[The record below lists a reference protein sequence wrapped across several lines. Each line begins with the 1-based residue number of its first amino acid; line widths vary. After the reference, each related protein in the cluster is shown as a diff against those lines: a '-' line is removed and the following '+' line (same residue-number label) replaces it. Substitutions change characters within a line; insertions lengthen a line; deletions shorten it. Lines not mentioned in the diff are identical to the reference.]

1 MADDTGKIT
10 DGTKDF
16 AGSGV
21 EGKKEGEPDSAAERR
36 AKVRQGMI
44 VSAIGELDPAQEYTK
59 SGKPDVKALV
69 DLLGF
74 DIDAKERD
82 AAFAVFASNQ
92 ESQADNARALTEKD
106 QEIEALKGASP
117 AAPATKQSTPILTG
131 EHVLAI
137 QREQGKEV

>member
-1 MADDTGKIT
+1 MADETGKIT
-10 DGTKDF
+10 NGTKDF

-21 EGKKEGEPDSAAERR
+21 EGKKEGDPDAASERR
-36 AKVRQGMI
+36 AKVRQNMI
-44 VSAIGELDPAQEYTK
+44 VSGIGELDPATEYTK

-82 AAFAVFASNQ
+82 AAFAVFAANMAVIVSSAATSQ
-92 ESQADNARALTEKD
+92 ELADILASTPSDSR
-106 QEIEALKGASP
+106 SP
-117 AAPATKQSTPILTG
+117 AVKQTTILTG